1 MDAILYSL
9 MTVMT
14 QWMRPR
20 YNARIQ
26 LLEAQIRMLRT
37 RIETSRIVPTP
48 AERAELLR
56 LGATMWME
64 DEGIDPRF
72 LIRDRDR
79 KYPDEFNE
87 FWKEA
92 EVKPIKT
99 PPRAPMANA
108 FCECYIGTTKREVLN
123 HFICFSRGQLDY
135 ILRVWLKHYHEQRP
149 HRGVG
154 RDNTVLDENFTP
166 NSEGRVHCKTELGG
180 ILKSYY
186 REAA

>member
-1 MDAILYSL
+1 MPWRSVLGLSCDPVKKNIDSNW
-9 MTVMT
+9 VT
-14 QWMRPR
+14 QQAR
-20 YNARIQ
+20 NAF
-26 LLEAQIRMLRT
+26 
-37 RIETSRIVPTP
+37 
-48 AERAELLR
+48 
-56 LGATMWME
+56 MWLE

-79 KYPDEFNE
+79 KYPDEFDA

-92 EVKPIKT
+92 GVRPIKA

-108 FCECYIGTTKREVLN
+108 FCESYIGTTKREVLN